1 MWSAKL
7 RGSLWPGGSLEG
19 GSLSRK
25 MIQSWEQHRARPL
38 WGSRLGSYR
47 YRWFSYDEIFARAQE
62 VGSHMVRSGVV
73 KQGDVVVIHCPAS
86 SDWLVAD
93 LVCALYGL
101 VSLPVDTLAGQQTLA
116 HLYDLAQPKAI
127 LCTTSTA
134 ASTHLHKV
142 INSTNTKV
150 IALDAIEENFSTPTF
165 SPDKILHMSEEEDRR
180 HLFTLQPTSGST
192 GNPKLL
198 RRTRWNWSQRDGD
211 AETTMLLGSLTS
223 PAPRS
228 WMWLNLLAGGA
239 TAESSVDTLVEDCQ
253 IAHPTQVSAP
263 PLVWDDLCEKI
274 NSGRFGVTAD
284 PETGVVDWTAN
295 LFGPRCK
302 ALTNTG
308 AAISPT
314 TLASM
319 KRLFRAGVV
328 HDGYGSS
335 EAGGIAV
342 DGELLH
348 GVEIRL
354 RDVPDLGYF
363 ATDTPH
369 PRGELL
375 VRTTTMF
382 DGYHSNNE
390 GAREGAEAEGWLATG
405 DIVRL
410 KSPRR
415 IEVIDRRSSCVKLS
429 HGKYVAPT
437 LVEHTLQGSPLV
449 HQVYVHVDAVTSKL
463 VAVVVP
469 QRDYLVSHLT
479 ANPHVRVDSLAA
491 ASIEVLC
498 DSPTIQ
504 AEVLEELQKL
514 QRASNVS
521 PHELIRGI
529 VLTPEPFTTENG
541 LLTPSLKPRRQALG
555 ERYGYLAAQQAATS
569 VSSGIITTP
578 EATILRIIHDVLGR
592 PASTEEEW
600 DAIGLDSLA
609 ATQLAQQLSS
619 TFGTSVSVSA
629 IFRSRTVGNLMG
641 VVLGASSL
649 NERRDIVDTEA
660 ELSLLAEDIALPL
673 PPRVV
678 ANSAVPTM
686 RHNKTSILLTGATGF
701 LGAHLLEQLLLASTA
716 DTEIVCLIRGSANRL
731 KESLQKYGVSLPPTA
746 SDRLKILPGDL
757 RSPQFG
763 LDAEQWQKLQASLD
777 AIVHCAAHV
786 NWVLPYSGLR
796 AANALPTLPLLH
808 LAQGVALSTSL
819 PKTLHYV
826 SSIAVAEPGSC
837 ETRSPE
843 PNIEYGYGAS
853 KWAAEELL
861 ARAERELGTSV
872 VYYRPGHL
880 VPVQQQSGGP
890 SLGFNRD
897 DYLALLI
904 RACVHAGGY
913 PDLPESTTTE
923 WTCVATTAHL
933 IAQSVI
939 KRLSSKIVRLPSH
952 FNLITDKPTSYRLL
966 FEALRER
973 YPNMN
978 PIQIANWKQAVSAPD
993 SPMFAL
999 SSVVSSELSGS
1010 RFRISH
1016 THNNRKYLSDRDWP
1030 EVTLQ
1035 STRAWVGQ
1043 VAT

>member
-1 MWSAKL
+1 MWYAKL
-7 RGSLWPGGSLEG
+7 RRSLWPGGSLEG
-19 GSLSRK
+19 GSLSLK
-25 MIQSWEQHRARPL
+25 MILSWEKHRTRPL

-47 YRWFSYDEIFARAQE
+47 YRWYSYDEIFARAQE
-62 VGSHMVRSGVV
+62 VGSYIVRSGFV

-93 LVCALYGL
+93 LACALYGL

-134 ASTHLHKV
+134 TSTHLHKV
-142 INSTNTKV
+142 VNSTNTKV
-150 IALDAIEENFSTPTF
+150 IALDAIDFGTPTF
-165 SPDKILHMSEEEDRR
+165 KPDKILHMSEEEDRR

-192 GNPKLL
+192 GHPKLL

-211 AETTMLLGSLTS
+211 ADTTMLLGSLTS

-228 WMWLNLLAGGA
+228 WVWLNLLAGGA

-253 IAHPTQVSAP
+253 MVHPTQVSAP

-342 DGELLH
+342 DGELLQ

-363 ATDTPH
+363 ATDTPY

-390 GAREGAEAEGWLATG
+390 GEREGKDAEGWLATG
-405 DIVRL
+405 DIVQL
-410 KSPRR
+410 KGPRR

-449 HQVYVHVDAVTSKL
+449 HQVYVHIDAVTSKL

-469 QRDYLVSHLT
+469 QREYLVSHLS
-479 ANPHVRVDSLAA
+479 ANSQVQVDFSAA

-498 DSPTIQ
+498 DSPAVQ

-521 PHELIRGI
+521 PHEQIRGI
-529 VLTPEPFTTENG
+529 ILTPEPFTTEKG

-555 ERYGYLAAQQAATS
+555 ERYGYLATQQAAS
-569 VSSGIITTP
+569 ASSGNISTP

-592 PASTEEEW
+592 PAATEEEW

-619 TFGTSVSVSA
+619 TFGTSVSISA

-649 NERRDIVDTEA
+649 NERRDVVDTEA

-678 ANSAVPTM
+678 SNSAVPTI
-686 RHNKTSILLTGATGF
+686 RQNKTSILLTGATGF
-701 LGAHLLEQLLLASTA
+701 LGAHLLDQLLLSSES

-731 KESLQKYGVSLPPTA
+731 KETLQKYGVSLPPTA
-746 SDRLKILPGDL
+746 SDRLKILAGDL

-763 LDAEQWQKLQASLD
+763 MAAEQWKKLQASLD
-777 AIVHCAAHV
+777 AIVHCGAHV

-796 AANALPTLPLLH
+796 TSNTLPTLPLLN
-808 LAQGVALSTSL
+808 LAQGVAPSTSL

-861 ARAERELGTSV
+861 ARAERELGNSI

-880 VPVQQQSGGP
+880 VPVQQPGGT

-933 IAQSVI
+933 IAQSVM
-939 KRLSSKIVRLPSH
+939 KRLRSVRLPSH
-952 FNLITDKPTSYRLL
+952 FNLITDKPTPYRLL
-966 FEALRER
+966 FDALRER
-973 YPNMN
+973 YPNMS
-978 PIQIANWKQAVSAPD
+978 PIQTAKWKQAVSAPD

-999 SSVVSSELSGS
+999 SSVVSELSGS
-1010 RFRISH
+1010 KFRISH
-1016 THNNRKYLSDRDWP
+1016 THHNRKYLSDRDWP